1 MLVTDTV
8 CISHKEDPDGIV
20 SAILIKQLF
29 SSDVLLTDYSDL
41 IDTLRSVTKN
51 KFKQIFICDLALK
64 LSNIDELFSIL
75 STIKH
80 AGAKIWFVDHHVLP
94 EGANKKFNELD
105 VSVLHQE
112 TDCTSAIIYGNF
124 RDKLQKNASLL
135 TACACIT
142 DGMEDGSVAQKV
154 IRNNEKMFTLL
165 NSALMWYAIRENQN
179 NDKELYRLLSLL
191 SSGKLPFEVIT
202 KIDSFSNAL
211 AKELNL
217 EYMEGNVRHY
227 RNFDCLKIRNNKL
240 SNSATRLLSR
250 SEKAICLVHKDYDD
264 GLAQEIIVLSTKKNT
279 KNLGL
284 TINLLSTKLRGFGG
298 GDPHKSAAVIPT
310 TNFDNFLELLDLEL
324 D

>member
-1 MLVTDTV
+1 MLVTDTM

-20 SAILIKQLF
+20 SAVLIKQLF
-29 SSDVLLTDYSDL
+29 NSDVLLTDYSDL

-75 STIKH
+75 SAIKH

-94 EGANKKFNELD
+94 EGANKKFNELG

-165 NSALMWYAIRENQN
+165 NSALLWYAIRENQN
-179 NDKELYRLLSLL
+179 NDKELFHLLSLL
-191 SSGKLPFEVIT
+191 SSGKLPSEIIT

-217 EYMEGNVRHY
+217 EYMEDNVRHY

-250 SEKAICLVHKDYDD
+250 SEKAICLVHKDYD
-264 GLAQEIIVLSTKKNT
+264 GSLAQEIIVLSTKKNT

-284 TINLLSTKLRGFGG
+284 TINLLSTKLRGSGG
-298 GDPHKSAAVIPT
+298 GDPHKSAAIIPT